1 MKVLDRNPNAK
12 ILVAGYDKLY
22 QTVLLARLS
31 KLGIH
36 LWNGARQGR
45 SQVMIFD
52 SMIKDHENKR
62 QLLETF
68 ASENIS
74 ILMGQIAPLS
84 EGKNLQMCDHLF
96 LLDLPYVFRITLHVR
111 SYWLTLQGA
120 NRRSTASGEQIEG
133 RLVRNGQIRPVMIG
147 RFVTQTGADA
157 LYAKLL
163 REMVSRTRGAL

>member
-1 MKVLDRNPNAK
+1 VRVLDRNPNAK

-22 QTVLLARLS
+22 QKVLLARLW
-31 KLGIH
+31 KLGIN

-52 SMIKDHENKR
+52 SVIKDHENKR

-96 LLDLPYVFRITLHVR
+96 LLDLPYVLRITLHVR
-111 SYWLTLQGA
+111 S
-120 NRRSTASGEQIEG
+120 
-133 RLVRNGQIRPVMIG
+133 
-147 RFVTQTGADA
+147 
-157 LYAKLL
+157 
-163 REMVSRTRGAL
+163 